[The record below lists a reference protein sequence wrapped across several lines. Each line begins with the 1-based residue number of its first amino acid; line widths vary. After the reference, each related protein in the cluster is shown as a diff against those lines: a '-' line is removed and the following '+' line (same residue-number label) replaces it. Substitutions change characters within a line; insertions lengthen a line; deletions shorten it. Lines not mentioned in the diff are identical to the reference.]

1 MKRIGISG
9 QLYTFRSAWLCATPA
24 VFAPG
29 RADIC
34 GHWKFARED
43 PITPIVDTPQDY
55 YEMLQISPSA
65 EPETIH
71 RVYRLLAQ
79 RSHPDNAE
87 TGNEVQ
93 FRMLTEAYRVLS
105 DPEKRAEYDVTYAS
119 LRQERWRLLSNNAR
133 AENDFESEQH
143 IRLMVLELL
152 YTRRRTELDNPSVSM
167 LDVEALT
174 GQARE
179 HLEFTIW
186 YLVQKEYIKRSDN
199 ARMTITADGVDYLE
213 KSMNA
218 TRRRRLS
225 AGQAVAEV

>member
-1 MKRIGISG
+1 
-9 QLYTFRSAWLCATPA
+9 
-24 VFAPG
+24 
-29 RADIC
+29 
-34 GHWKFARED
+34 
-43 PITPIVDTPQDY
+43 
-55 YEMLQISPSA
+55 MLQISPSA

-105 DPEKRAEYDVTYAS
+105 DPEKRAEYDVTHAS